1 MNAIESTK
9 HLARWTALWLVSLA
23 AASFGP
29 TLLWSGNNL
38 ITAVAIALSLATG
51 WVMVRANI
59 LHVLSQ
65 DEMQQRIM
73 LEAMGLTLGLTLIVG
88 IAYSLLD
95 TSNLI
100 GNDAEISVLV
110 MFMGLCYLANVWLA
124 RKRYS

>member
-9 HLARWTALWLVSLA
+9 HLAVWTALWLVSLA

-29 TLLWSGNNL
+29 ILLWSDNNL
-38 ITAVAIALSLATG
+38 ITGAAIVLSLATG
-51 WVMVRANI
+51 WGMVRANI

-100 GNDAEISVLV
+100 SNNAEISVLV
-110 MFMGLCYLANVWLA
+110 MFMGLCYMANVLLA